1 MQSNLQEKQHVALIM
16 DGNGRWARQR
26 NRPRS
31 AGHQARVDTVRRLM
45 AAAPSLGI
53 GMMTLY
59 AFSSDN
65 WKRPAAEVSF
75 LMRLLQSYLEK
86 EAGTLLEND
95 VRLIFI
101 GRLDRVPAPLAK
113 AMTAAEARTST
124 CQRLTVRIALD
135 YSARDAILNA
145 ARQAVD
151 LETLD
156 RDSFS
161 RLLSG
166 GSASCDVDLLI
177 RTSGEKRLSDFL
189 LWECAYSEF
198 YFTDRHWPDFTAADL
213 AVALNEFR
221 TRDRRFGGIEIPGGA
236 EILEAG
242 RAAV

>member
-1 MQSNLQEKQHVALIM
+1 MQSNLQERLHVALIM

-31 AGHQARVDTVRRLM
+31 AGHRAGVETVRRLM
-45 AAAPSLGI
+45 EAAPSLGV

-75 LMRLLQSYLEK
+75 LMRLLQSYLEREV
-86 EAGTLLEND
+86 EALVEND
-95 VRLIFI
+95 VRLVFI
-101 GRLDRVPAPLAK
+101 GRRDRVPAPLAK
-113 AMTAAEARTST
+113 AMSMAEARTSA
-124 CQRLTVRIALD
+124 CRGLTVRIALD

-145 ARQAVD
+145 ARRVENT
-151 LETLD
+151 ETLD

-161 RLLSG
+161 RLLNG
-166 GSASCDVDLLI
+166 GAENCDVDLLI

-213 AVALNEFR
+213 AVAVNEFR
-221 TRDRRFGGIEIPGGA
+221 TRDRRFGGIEIPGEAVTVEA
-236 EILEAG
+236 E
-242 RAAV
+242 RAAI